1 MCLLFLLELPS
12 YGTVRT
18 ALPLSYTLFNKTAT
32 VQEIEVKIEQSEH
45 FMFTGSKEVR
55 YFSDVSPSIRRL
67 LDRDSFNHCINYKTM
82 DIDFTFCKKKA

>member
-1 MCLLFLLELPS
+1 MHLLIFLELPS

-32 VQEIEVKIEQSEH
+32 VQEIEAKIEQSEH

-55 YFSDVSPSIRRL
+55 YFNNDLRILIQGPCHWGVCL
-67 LDRDSFNHCINYKTM
+67 LPLQPALYFEQDSK
-82 DIDFTFCKKKA
+82 

>member
-1 MCLLFLLELPS
+1 MHLLIFLELPS

-32 VQEIEVKIEQSEH
+32 VQEIEAKIEQSEH

-55 YFSDVSPSIRRL
+55 CFNNDLCTLIQYTCSYPLSLQPALYFEL
-67 LDRDSFNHCINYKTM
+67 
-82 DIDFTFCKKKA
+82 